1 MKRKKFI
8 ASALLAIPT
17 LSFAGI
23 INFDRKKTNIDQ
35 APKKGIVIRADESR
49 FNGKLTKPK
58 DAFLHCK
65 VSSVDTQEGLFI
77 QTSTPKIFERIGGPP
92 PHIHKYE
99 DETVYVVSGEFV
111 VHIEGEDF
119 NVKTGDTAF
128 IPRGTLHTIINP
140 IENNPGT
147 VVIIC
152 SPAPKKVEDF
162 FGYISEN
169 GSISPDI
176 VPLGWD

>member
-1 MKRKKFI
+1 MKRKQFI
-8 ASALLAIPT
+8 TTTLLAIPT
-17 LSFAGI
+17 LSFANLL
-23 INFDRKKTNIDQ
+23 NFNRSNTNLGNNN
-35 APKKGIVIRADESR
+35 KKGLIVRSNESR
-49 FNGKLTKPK
+49 FDGKQTKPT

-65 VSSVDTQEGLFI
+65 LSSTDTQESLFI

-99 DETVYVVSGEFV
+99 DETIYVVSGEFV
-111 VHIEGEDF
+111 VHLEGEDF
-119 NVKTGDTAF
+119 TVKTGDTVF

-162 FGYISEN
+162 FGYISAN
-169 GSISPDI
+169 GTMSPDI
-176 VPLGWD
+176 VPDGW